1 ADDGTASDPG
11 ALPRKFERHRWL
23 LPEGRPRRGNHGACR
38 LLCPGP
44 AGRDDLAMI
53 CLGKSIL
60 PKTLL
65 CCQHKLGQ
73 NNRCGAV
80 ELARPAGRYLEMA
93 SDLRVRILGGE
104 WKPGSNLPRMQDLAD
119 EFGANRDTVARAVA
133 ILEAEGL
140 VWAVPRRGTI
150 VRHGMSRPRRP

>member
-1 ADDGTASDPG
+1 M
-11 ALPRKFERHRWL
+11 
-23 LPEGRPRRGNHGACR
+23 
-38 LLCPGP
+38 
-44 AGRDDLAMI
+44 AG
-53 CLGKSIL
+53 
-60 PKTLL
+60 
-65 CCQHKLGQ
+65 H
-73 NNRCGAV
+73 
-80 ELARPAGRYLEMA
+80 AGRYLEIA

-150 VRHGMSRPRRP
+150 VRHGMSRPRRPRGNEVKRNLATDSPGYSFPVRIRSGGVETPRHAYREARETNRPPARQDAWRS